1 MYRVQVFRG
10 GGVHLR
16 NLGAILQ
23 LSGDSERVDADWI
36 C

>member
-1 MYRVQVFRG
+1 MYTVQLSRG
-10 GGVHLR
+10 GGVNLR

-23 LSGDSERVDADWI
+23 LSGDNERVDADWI

>member
-1 MYRVQVFRG
+1 MYTVQLSRG
-10 GGVHLR
+10 GVNLR
-16 NLGAILQ
+16 NPGAILQ